1 MGRIMTTASAI
12 ITSLGLERH
21 PTCGY
26 VQETYRS
33 DHRIGT
39 ESLPEGY
46 DTPRPVGSALYFL
59 VTADAHI
66 VMHRIRGDQIY
77 HHYLGDPLQVL
88 LLYPDGRGEV
98 RVVGPDLEAGMR
110 PQLLIPGGTF
120 HISRLEHDKGYAL
133 LGSSEWI
140 GVEPPDVEIGDFESL
155 SHDYPRMR
163 DLIMEFMASAGQP
176 TGPLREALRHREAL
190 LDEALKETFPGSD
203 TPSIA

>member
-1 MGRIMTTASAI
+1 MTTASAI
-12 ITSLGLERH
+12 MATLGLKRH

-33 DHRIGT
+33 HH
-39 ESLPEGY
+39 SLPASSLPDGY
-46 DTPRPVGSALYFL
+46 QGPRPAGSALYFM
-59 VTADAHI
+59 VTTDAHI

-88 LLYPDGRGEV
+88 LLYPDGTGEI

-120 HISRLEHDKGYAL
+120 HMSRLEHHQGFAL

-140 GVEPPDVEIGDFESL
+140 GVEPPDVELGDFEDL
-155 SHDYPRMR
+155 SRRYPAMR
-163 DLIMEFMASAGQP
+163 DIMMDFMASAGSP
-176 TGPLREALRHREAL
+176 SGPLREALRHREAL